1 MKYIM
6 ISLYLTGPE
15 GNEKWSIYGHIGLA
29 HNEHIESIKDRAA
42 AFKFAHG
49 YCLPVMIGCGC
60 SIDITV
66 DKLANG
72 R

>member
-15 GNEKWSIYGHIGLA
+15 DNEKWSIYGHIGLGN
-29 HNEHIESIKDRAA
+29 NEHIESTKSKVE
-42 AFKFAHG
+42 AFEFAHG

-60 SIDITV
+60 SIDIAV
-66 DKLANG
+66 DKLAK
-72 R
+72 